1 MGVPWLAVLALGAA
15 GVAGVLRRWG
25 VAAVAGLAAMGVLSG
40 SFLVARQE
48 EMVGTVL
55 PPGQVTVLVE
65 VLTDASGRPS
75 QDQALV
81 RAVAIE
87 GAAGPVSW
95 DGPAG
100 RLRGDVAGWKRDSLW
115 WVETTMY
122 PGSDPVIGRGARD
135 PVVWQGRVMHARPA
149 PERVGWLA
157 GHAARVRSLI
167 IHRLRPDA
175 GRGRA
180 LLAGF
185 LLGDI
190 SHLRSWEEEA
200 MRRAGLS
207 HFVAVSGSNVA
218 LFLGALFLVAGPLG
232 WSSIRRAILGLAG
245 LVFFV
250 FLIGPDPSVVRAA
263 TMAGLVLVARPFGLR
278 PDIWRVIGVGV
289 GLLLLVSPEL
299 AHSLGFQLSVA
310 ATAGVVIGTGW
321 FRDLR
326 PRWLAT
332 SLGAACGAQ
341 LAVAPVLL
349 LAVGQ
354 LPLWS
359 PVANVAAA
367 PLVVAATGLGGAG
380 AVAGMD
386 GLVGAGAL
394 LARAV
399 LGIADLSVTLPQ
411 IGWTAALVLAG
422 CGLVALSRRL
432 RPVAVL
438 AASSLACLLT
448 VSAAP
453 HTVVGTPVGPAF
465 VALDVGQGDALL
477 LLGEAGET
485 VLVDGGSDGVKV
497 RAGLSRFDVRAVDL
511 LVLSH
516 AHHDH
521 YGGLVDVIGA
531 LPVGEVWYAPF
542 PGRPDEYSSLVE
554 AAEQVTRVTI
564 PSLGVHRVGSI
575 RLEVL
580 GPIRR
585 YASPN
590 DQSIAIRATLGGE
603 TVFLS
608 GDMERISQ
616 AELDPPRVDVLKVP
630 HQGAATSDP
639 GWLVATG
646 ASVAVVSVGPNPF
659 GHPSEDLLAA
669 LEQAGMEVRR
679 TDLEGDV
686 VVGFGR
692 RRLGSD
698 REQTSVAT
706 IRTDGHD
713 EPIQADRDHRSR

>member
-1 MGVPWLAVLALGAA
+1 MRVPWLAVLALVAA
-15 GVAGVLRRWG
+15 GVAGVVRRWG
-25 VAAVAGLAAMGVLSG
+25 AALVAGLMALGVLG
-40 SFLVARQE
+40 GLFLGARHQEVAS
-48 EMVGTVL
+48 TVL
-55 PPGQVTVLVE
+55 PPGGVTALVE
-65 VLTDASGRPS
+65 ALADASGRPG
-75 QDQALV
+75 QGRVLV
-81 RAVAIE
+81 RVLAIE
-87 GAAGPVSW
+87 EAAGPVAW

-100 RLRGDVAGWKRDSLW
+100 RLGGDVAGWTRDSRW

-122 PGSDPVIGRGARD
+122 PGADPAIGKKARD
-135 PVVWQGRVMHARPA
+135 PVVWQGRVVRARPA
-149 PERVGWLA
+149 PERVGWVA
-157 GHAARVRSLI
+157 GRAARVRSLI
-167 IHRLRPDA
+167 IDRLRPDA
-175 GRGRA
+175 DRGRA

-185 LLGDI
+185 LLGDV
-190 SHLRSWEEEA
+190 SHLRTWEEEA

-232 WSSIRRAILGLAG
+232 WTSIRRAILGLVG

-250 FLIGPDPSVVRAA
+250 LLIGPDPSVVRAA
-263 TMAGLVLVARPFGLR
+263 TMAGLVLLARPFGLR

-299 AHSLGFQLSVA
+299 AYSLGFQLSVA
-310 ATAGVVIGTGW
+310 ATAGVVVGTGW
-321 FRDLR
+321 FRNLS

-341 LAVAPVLL
+341 LAVAPILL
-349 LAVGQ
+349 LAIGQ

-380 AVAGMD
+380 AVAGME
-386 GLVGAGAL
+386 GLVEAGAL
-394 LARAV
+394 VARAV
-399 LGIADLSVTLPQ
+399 LAIADLSSTLPQ
-411 IGWTAALVLAG
+411 IGWTAALPLAG
-422 CGLVALSRRL
+422 CGLVAICRRF

-438 AASSLACLLT
+438 AGSMLACLLT
-448 VSAAP
+448 VFSAP
-453 HTVVGTPVGPAF
+453 HTLVSAPVRPAF

-485 VLVDGGSDGVKV
+485 VLIDGGSDGAMV
-497 RAGLSRFDVRAVDL
+497 RAGLSRFGVRAVDL

-531 LPVGEVWYAPF
+531 LPVGQMWYAPF
-542 PGRPDEYSSLVE
+542 PGQADDYSSLVE

-564 PSLGVHRVGSI
+564 PSLGVHRIGSI

-580 GPIRR
+580 GPARR
-585 YASPN
+585 YASLN
-590 DQSIAIRATLGGE
+590 DQSITIRATLGGE
-603 TVFLS
+603 TVLLS

-616 AELDPPRVDVLKVP
+616 AELEPPQVDVLKVP

-639 GWLVATG
+639 EWLVATG
-646 ASVAVVSVGPNPF
+646 ASVAVVSVGPNRF
-659 GHPSEDLLAA
+659 GHPSEELLAA

-679 TDLEGDV
+679 TDREGDV
-686 VVGFGR
+686 VID
-692 RRLGSD
+692 LG
-698 REQTSVAT
+698 
-706 IRTDGHD
+706 
-713 EPIQADRDHRSR
+713 P

>member
-1 MGVPWLAVLALGAA
+1 MRIPWLAVLALGAA
-15 GVAGVLRRWG
+15 CVAGLLRRW
-25 VAAVAGLAAMGVLSG
+25 AAALLAGLLGLG
-40 SFLVARQE
+40 ILGGFFLVARHH
-48 EMVGTVL
+48 EMADTVF
-55 PPGQVTVLVE
+55 PPGPVTVLVE
-65 VLTDASGRPS
+65 VLTDASGRVG
-75 QDQALV
+75 QDRVLV
-81 RAVAIE
+81 RVLAIE
-87 GAAGPVSW
+87 GATGPVTW
-95 DGPAG
+95 DGPVG
-100 RLRGDVAGWKRDSLW
+100 RLRGDVAGWKRDSRW
-115 WVETTMY
+115 WVDTRMY
-122 PGSDPVIGRGARD
+122 PSGDPVIENGARD
-135 PVVWQGRVMHARPA
+135 PVVWQGRVVRARPA
-149 PERVGWLA
+149 PDRVGWVA
-157 GHAARVRSLI
+157 GQAARVRSLVI
-167 IHRLRPDA
+167 DRLRPDTD
-175 GRGRA
+175 RGRA

-185 LLGDI
+185 LLGDT
-190 SHLRSWEEEA
+190 SHLRPWEEET

-232 WSSIRRAILGLAG
+232 WGSIRRAILGLGG

-289 GLLLLVSPEL
+289 ALLLLVSPEL

-310 ATAGVVIGTGW
+310 ATAGVVVGTGW
-321 FRDLR
+321 FPDRR

-349 LAVGQ
+349 LAIGQ

-380 AVAGMD
+380 AVTGVD
-386 GLVGAGAL
+386 ELVDAAAL

-399 LGIADLSVTLPQ
+399 LGIADLSSTLPQ
-411 IGWTAALVLAG
+411 IGWMAAMLLAG
-422 CGLVALSRRL
+422 CGMVAISRRF
-432 RPVAVL
+432 RAVAVL
-438 AASSLACLLT
+438 AASLFTCLLT

-453 HTVVGTPVGPAF
+453 HALAGGPARPAF

-477 LLGEAGET
+477 LLGAAGET
-485 VLVDGGSDGVKV
+485 VLVDGGSDGAKV
-497 RAGLSRFDVRAVDL
+497 RAGLARFGVRAVDL
-511 LVLSH
+511 LVVSH

-521 YGGLVDVIGA
+521 SGGLADVVGA
-531 LPVGEVWYAPF
+531 LPVGQMWHAPF
-542 PGRPDEYSSLVE
+542 PGGPEEYWSLVE
-554 AAEQVTRVTI
+554 AADQVTRVMI
-564 PSLGVHRVGSI
+564 PSLGVHRLGSI

-590 DQSIAIRATLGGE
+590 DQSIAIRATLGGK
-603 TVFLS
+603 TVLLS

-616 AELDPPRVDVLKVP
+616 AEIEPPRVDVLKVP

-639 GWLVATG
+639 DWLVETG
-646 ASVAVVSVGPNPF
+646 ATVAVVSVGPNRF
-659 GHPSEDLLAA
+659 GHPSEELLAS

-679 TDLEGDV
+679 TDREDDV
-686 VVGFGR
+686 VIY
-692 RRLGSD
+692 LG
-698 REQTSVAT
+698 
-706 IRTDGHD
+706 
-713 EPIQADRDHRSR
+713 P